1 MYSSRWATSRR
12 NSRLEVDLIVEEAC
26 QIRHSALEAARIT
39 VNRRLMKDVGRSNFH
54 FKVRVF
60 PHHVLREN
68 KQATG
73 AGADRVSEGMRLAFG
88 KAVGTAAR
96 VDPNQKIMTVY
107 STPQYLEKIKD
118 ALRHSGHKL
127 PTPSHLKVSTIKV
140 SGRIVAAPKLVGERV
155 VAAPVVTEEAAA
167 AAAEP
172 AEAAKGGERVQ
183 PTQRVARKQQPA
195 KGSRHRQQRAA
206 RKQHRGKGRREE
218 RPGPRKGREEVNF
231 FLDSFSV
238 VFLRLVFEISLFEE
252 PFGFFSKFT
261 YKGVT
266 SLETMPLCLQGP
278 VRLKKIKSGFD

>member
-1 MYSSRWATSRR
+1 MVRKPAKMYRDISKKAYTRR
-12 NSRLEVDLIVEEAC
+12 EYMGGVPGNKIVQFEMGNLSQEFPLEVDLLVDEAC

-39 VNRRLMKDVGRSNFH
+39 ANRRLMKDVGRSNFH

-140 SGRIVAAPKLVGERV
+140 SGRIIAAPKLVGEKV

-167 AAAEP
+167 AAEP
-172 AEAAKGGERVQ
+172 AKGAEAAVKGSGAIHAKGGKDAGKGAAPAAKGGKE
-183 PTQRVARKQQPA
+183 AAAPA
-195 KGSRHRQQRAA
+195 KADEKKGPAHA
-206 RKQHRGKGRREE
+206 KGGK
-218 RPGPRKGREEVNF
+218 K
-231 FLDSFSV
+231 
-238 VFLRLVFEISLFEE
+238 
-252 PFGFFSKFT
+252 
-261 YKGVT
+261 
-266 SLETMPLCLQGP
+266 
-278 VRLKKIKSGFD
+278 

>member
-1 MYSSRWATSRR
+1 MVRKPAKMYRNISKKAYTRR
-12 NSRLEVDLIVEEAC
+12 EYMGGVPGNKIVQFEMGNLSQEFPTEVDLIVDEAC

-39 VNRRLMKDVGRSNFH
+39 ANRRLMKDVGRSNFH

-96 VDPNQKIMTVY
+96 VEANQKIMTVF

-127 PTPSHLKVSTIKV
+127 PTPSHLKVSEIKV
-140 SGRIVAAPKLVGERV
+140 SGRIVAAPKLVGEKV
-155 VAAPVVTEEAAA
+155 VAAPVVAEEEA

-172 AEAAKGGERVQ
+172 AKGAAPAKGGKEAAKG
-183 PTQRVARKQQPA
+183 AAPA
-195 KGSRHRQQRAA
+195 KGGKEAVPAKAEEKKGAA
-206 RKQHRGKGRREE
+206 PAKG
-218 RPGPRKGREEVNF
+218 GH
-231 FLDSFSV
+231 
-238 VFLRLVFEISLFEE
+238 
-252 PFGFFSKFT
+252 
-261 YKGVT
+261 
-266 SLETMPLCLQGP
+266 
-278 VRLKKIKSGFD
+278 KK